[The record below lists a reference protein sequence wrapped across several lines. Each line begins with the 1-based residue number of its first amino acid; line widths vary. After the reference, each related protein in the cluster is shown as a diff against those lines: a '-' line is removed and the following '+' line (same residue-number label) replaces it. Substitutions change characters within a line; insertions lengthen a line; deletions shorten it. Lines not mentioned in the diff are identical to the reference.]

1 MQHSAQ
7 GSSVPSL
14 LINAPE
20 RPSNTAEAQRKRRA
34 CANYGENA
42 AGKWVRKKAWRECD
56 YTDGHLREFD
66 TEGDF
71 LAFEEERRVQGHCQ
85 AHYEK
90 KPRDTVRVEA
100 AGKNK
105 MQIAQERRAH
115 ELNQRLR
122 MRHRS
127 PNRLKPFVAPLS
139 ALPAMPPKGVQAA
152 MPKISP
158 GVAKMIE
165 AFNEFGPGVPATDKV
180 CKELLKVL
188 EVQWQQTHDNGVE
201 TPWLHNEEAKDDY
214 ALVFHINEDYCVEI
228 GKREEENGALS
239 VNAVFRHRRTLALVP
254 PLIQGPFAPDGLRE
268 AANPREAL
276 R

>member
-1 MQHSAQ
+1 
-7 GSSVPSL
+7 
-14 LINAPE
+14 
-20 RPSNTAEAQRKRRA
+20 
-34 CANYGENA
+34 
-42 AGKWVRKKAWRECD
+42 
-56 YTDGHLREFD
+56 
-66 TEGDF
+66 
-71 LAFEEERRVQGHCQ
+71 
-85 AHYEK
+85 
-90 KPRDTVRVEA
+90 
-100 AGKNK
+100 
-105 MQIAQERRAH
+105 
-115 ELNQRLR
+115 
-122 MRHRS
+122 
-127 PNRLKPFVAPLS
+127 
-139 ALPAMPPKGVQAA
+139 MPPKGVQAA

-254 PLIQGPFAPDGLRE
+254 PLIQGTFAPDGLRE
-268 AANPREAL
+268 ALTRTRRYADDLRARGPCPKCPDDAKNLRSPSADFCEICCFKVAL
-276 R
+276 GV